1 MSCKVYEYDRYDHID
16 ETTDYFRVNRKN
28 GYFDSLLKLKKF
40 SVEFKR
46 AEELFTKKIKYDSY
60 SNSKSCNI
68 CKTDLMNLDI
78 EDDGTILVTYHNYQ
92 NESLPITVSIF
103 RHCDS
108 FIKNKHY
115 LDIKITAHRSYKQ
128 TYIRNMDHLNN
139 LVLDFLKDMTDQ
151 VISKATPMLKK
162 SDEDGTIRTVYEKQ
176 AVNEVNTML
185 GLI

>member
-1 MSCKVYEYDRYDHID
+1 MSCEVYSYDKYDHID
-16 ETTDYFRVNRKN
+16 ETTDFFRVNRKN
-28 GYFDSLLKLKKF
+28 DYFDSLIKLKDF
-40 SVEFKR
+40 AVEFKR
-46 AEELFTKKIKYDSY
+46 AKELFTKKIKYDSY
-60 SNSKSCNI
+60 CKSCNI

-78 EDDGTILVTYHNYQ
+78 TDDGTILVTYHNYQ
-92 NESLPITVSIF
+92 DESLPISVSIY
-103 RHCDS
+103 RHCES
-108 FIKNKHY
+108 FIKKKHY
-115 LDIKITAHRSYKQ
+115 LNIQIVAHRSPKQ

-176 AVNEVNTML
+176 AVNEVNSML

>member
-1 MSCKVYEYDRYDHID
+1 
-16 ETTDYFRVNRKN
+16 
-28 GYFDSLLKLKKF
+28 
-40 SVEFKR
+40 
-46 AEELFTKKIKYDSY
+46 
-60 SNSKSCNI
+60 
-68 CKTDLMNLDI
+68 MNLDI
-78 EDDGTILVTYHNYQ
+78 TDDGTILVTYHNYQ
-92 NESLPITVSIF
+92 DESLPISVSIY
-103 RHCDS
+103 RHCES
-108 FIKNKHY
+108 FIKKKHY
-115 LDIKITAHRSYKQ
+115 LNIQIVAHRSLKQ